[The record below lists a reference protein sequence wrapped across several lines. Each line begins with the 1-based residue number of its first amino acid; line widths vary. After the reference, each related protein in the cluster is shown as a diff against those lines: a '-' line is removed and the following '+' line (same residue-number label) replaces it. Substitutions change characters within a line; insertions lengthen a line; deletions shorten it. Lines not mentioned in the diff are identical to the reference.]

1 MHHDNNAPVDAFER
15 HYRNTGVAPWVSY
28 LRKYPLRAVGELL
41 RDRVWL
47 GTYTISPGV
56 LSVRQFLSG
65 ADAQWLDAGLAAWL
79 KGELAELA
87 PSQFERNSA
96 EGEYGIALY
105 GAGVYRIAIS
115 EPVRCWTTARR
126 SCGSSGITSASKAS
140 KIMPI
145 WPNAGLTFKTCFFPT
160 PQFDYKGNLFPVQR
174 PLRRP
179 F

>member
-105 GAGVYRIAIS
+105 GAFQLINSCVSANQSELSLPKTQSWLATPANAIALWEQCIQG
-115 EPVRCWTTARR
+115 R
-126 SCGSSGITSASKAS
+126 G
-140 KIMPI
+140 
-145 WPNAGLTFKTCFFPT
+145 
-160 PQFDYKGNLFPVQR
+160 
-174 PLRRP
+174 
-179 F
+179 